1 MRVLTPALALAAV
14 ALAGCQTIDG
24 AANPEGST
32 TTEGTSVSGRAD
44 EAAAREQQPRVREI
58 LQDLWDQF
66 DLEDKPPL
74 EDKPG
79 EGDLVACALD
89 TTAQITSWAEGAQL
103 RVSEEENPE
112 LEAEQAEL
120 VRAWLDDTGWERIDN
135 PAPESSPVTYHRNDD
150 GFTVTVAPQLDAR
163 VDLDVESPCF
173 DDQGRQVG

>member
-1 MRVLTPALALAAV
+1 MALTALGGCSLLGEDDTRVTTS
-14 ALAGCQTIDG
+14 G
-24 AANPEGST
+24 GSVVT
-32 TTEGTSVSGRAD
+32 ARAD
-44 EAAAREQQPRVREI
+44 QAAAREQQPRVREI

-79 EGDLVACALD
+79 EGDLRSCTLGGTD
-89 TTAQITSWAEGAQL
+89 RITAWAEGTQL
-103 RVSEEENPE
+103 RVSQEPNPE

-120 VRAWLDDTGWERIDN
+120 VRAWLDDNGWERIDN
-135 PAPESSPVTYHRNDD
+135 PAPEGDPVTYHRNDG

-163 VDLDVESPCF
+163 VNLDEESPCF